1 MKTKKVVCI
10 DYYGYIVYED
20 EDDTPA
26 MYSHFIRKVIWD
38 EDSKDFENSAFPAS
52 SFAKFV
58 SKLEFLNMED
68 GYSYC
73 FEIPILLEAKLRDTN
88 GRNNIWRERRTFENL
103 SKYFTP
109 IKLGEH
115 STEIPMLKTES
126 VNEYLD
132 RRCNIIRDNAR

>member
-1 MKTKKVVCI
+1 MENRKVVGI
-10 DYYGYIVYED
+10 DYYGYILY

-38 EDSKDFENSAFPAS
+38 EDSKDFENSAFPAI
-52 SFAKFV
+52 SFTRFM

-88 GRNNIWRERRTFENL
+88 DRNNIWREKRTFENL

-109 IKLGEH
+109 IKIGEH
-115 STEIPMLKTES
+115 SVEIPMLKTETFD
-126 VNEYLD
+126 EYLG
-132 RRCNIIRDNAR
+132 RRVKIKDNTEC